1 MIVLQ
6 EFVDWVDHDEKTYV
20 TQRNNLYAGLVM
32 KNNGKNKNPWIC
44 RKILFSMNEDGTV
57 NDLLY
62 DTPNYPT
69 KGTDDAKFYVDVIV
83 KLEKLLNYYEDP
95 EYLDEDY
102 IGQIAQFF
110 LSKNSS
116 FKKEDA
122 RNLPISLKEYRN
134 IEIISKFSKKPTRAE
149 KKEVERFK
157 AKVKTYTFR

>member
-6 EFVDWVDHDEKTYV
+6 EFMTEYTAKNYIA
-20 TQRNNLYAGLVM
+20 QRDNLYAGLVR
-32 KNNGKNKNPWIC
+32 KNNGENKYPWIC
-44 RKILFSMNEDGTV
+44 RKILFSINEDGTV

-69 KGTDDAKFYVDVIV
+69 KATENESFYVDVIV
-83 KLEKLLNYYEDP
+83 KLEELLKYYDDP
-95 EYLDEDY
+95 EYFDEDY

-110 LSKNSS
+110 LSKNGL

-122 RNLPISLKEYRN
+122 RNLPISLKDYKSLSV
-134 IEIISKFSKKPTRAE
+134 ISQYSKKPTRAE

-157 AKVKTYTFR
+157 AKVKTYNFR